1 MAYFPMFTDL
11 EGKNVLIIG
20 GGTVAL
26 RKCEK
31 LKDYGA
37 RITVAAPEIMPELA
51 KMSDAQLYAK
61 FTPNMLAERDMV
73 IAATNKRSVNA
84 EAAKLCREQ
93 GIPIN
98 VVDDKELCSFIFP
111 SLIKR
116 GALSIGI
123 STAGASPSAA
133 VWIKERVTELLPEN
147 IEEIL
152 AYLEALRP
160 EVAKRIVG
168 EESARARVYKELLSC
183 CIARGAPLSD
193 EETQEYLNSECGK

>member
-11 EGKNVLIIG
+11 EGKDVLIIG

-31 LKDYGA
+31 LKEYGA
-37 RITVAAPEIMPELA
+37 HITVAAPEIIPGLA
-51 KMSDAQLYAK
+51 KMSDEQIYAE
-61 FTPNMLAERDMV
+61 FTSDMLAGRDMV
-73 IAATNKRSVNA
+73 IAATDKRAVNA
-84 EAAKLCREQ
+84 EAARLCRER
-93 GIPIN
+93 GTPIN

-168 EESARARVYKELLSC
+168 GESERARVYKELLSR
-183 CIARGAPLSD
+183 CITRGAPLSE
-193 EETQEYLNSECGK
+193 EETQEYLDSECVK

>member
-37 RITVAAPEIMPELA
+37 RITVAAPEIMPELV
-51 KMSDAQLYAK
+51 KMSDAQINAE
-61 FTPNMLAERDMV
+61 FTSDMLAERDMV
-73 IAATNKRSVNA
+73 IAATNKRAVNA
-84 EAAKLCREQ
+84 EAARLCRER

-111 SLIKR
+111 SLIKH

-123 STAGASPSAA
+123 STAGSSPSAA

-168 EESARARVYKELLSC
+168 EESARARVYKELLSR
-183 CIARGAPLSD
+183 CIARGTPLSE